1 MAFLQLVKGA
11 LPGTRFV
18 LTGERAVIGRS
29 AECEVPLDV
38 PAVSRRHAAI
48 FRDRGRFFVED
59 LNSRNGTFLNDSK
72 VVDRT
77 PLRDGDQLV
86 ICDQEFRFYSSN
98 ASSFVEEDD
107 SLAATDMAELV
118 DDSTAVQRA
127 SVMATFD
134 VSGGS
139 ASWRLSAKPEVKL
152 AALLEISNNLAKTF
166 SVNEILPKLLDSLF
180 KIFVQAD
187 RGFVVMRT
195 KADGPPVPVA
205 VKSRRSGD
213 EERMRISRTII
224 EEAMKSRKAILSADA
239 ASDERFGMAQSIAD
253 FSIRSMICAPMIGSD
268 DKPIGVIQIDTLNQ
282 RARFTDE
289 DLEVLAGVASQAAV
303 AFDNAAMHEQVVA
316 QRAMQR
322 DLELARRM
330 QRTLLPSKPPQVPGY
345 FFFDYYQ
352 AARQV
357 GGDYYDYVQLPG
369 GRFAVIVGDVAGK
382 GVPAALL
389 MARLSADVRFSLA
402 SEQDPAKAIQ
412 LINEGFTRHDWQDR
426 FVTMITAVVNPRTNE
441 LTTVNA
447 GHMAPLLR
455 RRGGGVEE
463 IGEEA
468 AGLPL
473 GVAQGYQYERH
484 THILEPGD
492 VLTIF
497 TDGFSEAMNGE
508 RELYG
513 LERLKKQIATPSVD
527 VVDFGQHILEDVSRF
542 VDGFDQSDDMCLV
555 CFGRVEEKS
564 DRGQRSTTTHGLGRG
579 EAPAISSEPTAVK
592 SQLTPS

>member
-1 MAFLQLVKGA
+1 MAFLQLVRGST
-11 LPGTRFV
+11 PGQRFE
-18 LTGERAVIGRS
+18 LNRDRAVVGRS
-29 AECEVPLDV
+29 VECEVPLDV

-48 FRDRGRFFVED
+48 IQEKGRFFIED
-59 LNSRNGTFLNDSK
+59 LQSRNGTFINDRK

-77 PLRDGDQLV
+77 PLRDGDYVV
-86 ICDQEFRFYSSN
+86 ICDHEFRFYSASESGGEDVATLN
-98 ASSFVEEDD
+98 ASE
-107 SLAATDMAELV
+107 MAELV
-118 DDSTAVQRA
+118 DDDTASGSSRA
-127 SVMATFD
+127 SVMASFD

-152 AALLEISNNLAKTF
+152 AALVEISNNLARAL
-166 SVNEILPKLLDSLF
+166 SVQDILPKLLDSLF

-187 RGFVVMRT
+187 RGFVVMRP
-195 KADGPPVPVA
+195 KAEAPLVPVA
-205 VKSRRSGD
+205 VKSRRPTD

-224 EEAMKSRKAILSADA
+224 EEAMKSRKALLSADA

-268 DKPIGVIQIDTLNQ
+268 GQPLGVIQIDTLNQ
-282 RARFTDE
+282 KARFTDE

-303 AFDNAAMHEQVVA
+303 SIDNATMHEQVLA
-316 QRAMQR
+316 QRAMQH

-330 QRTLLPSKPPQVPGY
+330 QRTLLPAKPPEIPGY

-357 GGDYYDYVQLPG
+357 GGDYYDYVPLPG

-402 SEQDPAKAIQ
+402 SEEDPAKAVQ
-412 LINEGFTRHDWQDR
+412 LINDGFSNHDWQDR
-426 FVTMITAVVNPRTNE
+426 FVTMIAAVVNPRTHE

-473 GVAQGYQYERH
+473 GVAQDYEYHSH
-484 THILEPGD
+484 TRVLEPGD
-492 VLTIF
+492 MLTIY
-497 TDGFSEAMNGE
+497 TDGFSEAMNGQ

-513 LERLKKQIATPSVD
+513 LDRLKRQISTPAVN

-555 CFGRVEEKS
+555 CFGRVES
-564 DRGQRSTTTHGLGRG
+564 SADISQRSAATRSGTRGQTTTS
-579 EAPAISSEPTAVK
+579 PAE